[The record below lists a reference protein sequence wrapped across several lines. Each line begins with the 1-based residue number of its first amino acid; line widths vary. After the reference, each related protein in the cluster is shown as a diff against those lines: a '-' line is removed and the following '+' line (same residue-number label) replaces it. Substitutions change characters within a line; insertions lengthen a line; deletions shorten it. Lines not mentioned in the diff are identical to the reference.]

1 MEGQQKTMRW
11 NDRLGGYLI
20 SRQKNS
26 HIATLVERHTWYLRL
41 VKVTSKD
48 TQPVIS
54 ALIKYSKNYQLNF
67 INP

>member
-11 NDRLGGYLI
+11 SDRLGGYLI

-26 HIATLVERHTWYLRL
+26 HIATLVERHTLYLRL

-54 ALIKYSKNYQLNF
+54 ALIKHSKNYHLSF